1 MNTAEIVTRQATE
14 IATVDGEWSVQQIVA
29 QTRKIQECMNAVMVD
44 GEHYG
49 VIPGTAGRDG
59 KPAKKTLLKPG
70 AEKLCLMFRLCP
82 EYETLRAEQSTTLV
96 SYTVRCRLTHIPTG
110 NLVATGLGSCNSRE
124 KKYTRPADKKCPACN
139 KETIIKGKEQY
150 GGGWLCYGKKGG
162 CGAKF
167 PDGDATIE
175 QQDNG
180 LADPS
185 DLDNTILK
193 MACKRSLVA
202 AALNATAAS
211 DCFTQDLEDLVQ
223 KTDDYTPPGDDVQ
236 RSPTTG
242 APVGGNVPV
251 PSKAGRG
258 SWPKEQGE
266 HAADKAM
273 RDMDQDYAR
282 TVNGHAPG
290 DLEATLQRSV
300 DANTVEVVDAK
311 TGEVTQEPKA
321 AQAQLKKIRAISK
334 ELQIPDS
341 TRKAGMLRY
350 YRVNSSTLLTKA
362 QAQDMIDRLELTRA
376 KLQSAHDSVGADM
389 AAMSKED
396 RGDVPPELQQSP
408 TGREPGE
415 EG

>member
-1 MNTAEIVTRQATE
+1 MTTAEIVTRPVNE
-14 IATVDGEWSVQQIVA
+14 IATVDGEWSVAQIVA

-49 VIPGTAGRDG
+49 VIPGTQGRDG

-82 EYETLRAEQSTTLV
+82 EYETLRAEQTTALV

-124 KKYTRPADKKCPACN
+124 SKYQRAAAKKCPSCN
-139 KETIIKGKEQY
+139 KETIIKGKEEY

-167 PDGDATIE
+167 KDGDATIE
-175 QQDNG
+175 KQDTG
-180 LADPS
+180 IADPS

-211 DCFTQDLEDLVQ
+211 DCFTQDLEDLEM
-223 KTDDYTPPGDDVQ
+223 KAAEYTPPAPDEVP
-236 RSPTTG
+236 RSPATG

-251 PSKAGRG
+251 PNRTGRG

-266 HAADKAM
+266 HRADVEM
-273 RDMDQDYAR
+273 RAMDQDYAR
-282 TVNGHAPG
+282 TVNNHAPS
-290 DLEATLQRSV
+290 DLEATLQRSI
-300 DANTVEVVDAK
+300 DENTVEVVDAK

-321 AQAQLKKIRAISK
+321 TAGQLKKIRVLSN
-334 ELQIPDS
+334 ELNIPDAA
-341 TRKAGMLRY
+341 RKAGMLKY
-350 YRVNSSTLLTKA
+350 YKVNSSTLLTKA
-362 QAQDMIDRLELTRA
+362 QATDMIDRLELTKSKA
-376 KLQSAHDSVGADM
+376 SQAVASI
-389 AAMSKED
+389 KED
-396 RGDVPPELQQSP
+396 MGDILEDKGDAP
-408 TGREPGE
+408 TSEEREPGSD
-415 EG
+415 G